1 MAYSY
6 KGSISF
12 GLVYI
17 PVTLHSAVKNNDIGF
32 NMIDKKTMSR
42 VRYKKTCEDCGGR
55 EVKQEDIV
63 KGYEYED
70 GKYVVFD
77 DSDFEKLKTKKD
89 KNITIDKFVSLDEVD
104 PIYFDKPY
112 YVAPTG
118 AEKAFAVLLTA
129 MEQEN
134 KAAVA
139 KTVLGTKE
147 TLILIRSKDGQMLL
161 NTLFFEEEITK
172 NPTKEITEKGSDGEL
187 KMAKAIIESMS
198 GNFEPEQYK
207 DEYREKVQ
215 QAIEQKIAGKEIVKP
230 KEKATTTAASL
241 MDALQQSLALMKG
254 KTTVKRKTVTSK
266 TTARKR
272 A

>member
-1 MAYSY
+1 M
-6 KGSISF
+6 
-12 GLVYI
+12 
-17 PVTLHSAVKNNDIGF
+17 P
-32 NMIDKKTMSR
+32 
-42 VRYKKTCEDCGGR
+42 
-55 EVKQEDIV
+55 
-63 KGYEYED
+63 
-70 GKYVVFD
+70 
-77 DSDFEKLKTKKD
+77 
-89 KNITIDKFVSLDEVD
+89 LDEVD

-118 AEKAFAVLLTA
+118 AEKAFSVLLTA

-134 KAAVA
+134 KAAVG

-147 TLILIRSKDGQMLL
+147 TLILIRAKNGQMLL

-172 NPTKEITEKGSDGEL
+172 NPTKEIKEQGSDGEL

-230 KEKATTTAASL
+230 KEKTTTTAASL

-254 KTTVKRKTVTSK
+254 KTTVKRPPQKK
-266 TTARKR
+266 TTTRKR